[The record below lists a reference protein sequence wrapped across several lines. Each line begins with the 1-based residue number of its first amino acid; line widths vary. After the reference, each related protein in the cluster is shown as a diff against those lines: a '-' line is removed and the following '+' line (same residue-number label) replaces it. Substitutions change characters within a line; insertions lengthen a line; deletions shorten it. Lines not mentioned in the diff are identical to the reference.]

1 MVAVA
6 DGLGFGF
13 CLDILSFSLGILSFC
28 MGIGF
33 CLSLGLNLGGGSR
46 LIGDGWRWWVVWV

>member
-1 MVAVA
+1 MFRGLSFGGGWVLFTKVVAVA

-13 CLDILSFSLGILSFC
+13 CLGILSFS

-33 CLSLGLNLGGGSR
+33 CLNLGLNLGGG
-46 LIGDGWRWWVVWV
+46 WC